1 MKKTF
6 LDDIFESF
14 NLDAVFDDAWKGFE
28 TKFKYPT
35 TNAKHYHDS
44 ETKEHTLII
53 QAAGFKKEEID
64 IEVTNKGII
73 LKGDIKDESLK
84 ERISR
89 NEFHYILH
97 NNDVDAESLDAAL
110 ENGILTIK
118 FKTLTEKTTKKV
130 VIK

>member
-14 NLDAVFDDAWKGFE
+14 NFDVVFDNAFKGFE
-28 TKFKYPT
+28 TKFKYPVSD
-35 TNAKHYHDS
+35 AKHYYDD
-44 ETKEHTLII
+44 ETKEHTLMV

-73 LKGDIKDESLK
+73 LKGKMKDESMK

-97 NNDVDAESLDAAL
+97 NNDVDAESIDAAL

-118 FKTLTEKTTKKV
+118 FKTLAEKTTKKV